1 MWSHNVRQNLIDH
14 VVSVQQAERSIYYF
28 SLNISLSLHIYMEMD
43 N

>member
-1 MWSHNVRQNLIDH
+1 MWSYNVRHNLIDH

-28 SLNISLSLHIYMEMD
+28 GLNISLSLQIYMEMD